1 MEASPPESFAK
12 EIDTALGALLQAT
25 KLSQLIV
32 LSQDKG
38 TITKDDLSPVTI
50 ADFAVQALLIA
61 SFKEAFP
68 NDTFVG
74 EEDATELRS
83 NDALMTRVWDLLN
96 TIAQD
101 EYTLQGACKLPHSKE
116 HMCDL
121 IDQAGSSSPGGPGTG
136 RVWVF
141 DPIDGTKT
149 FVRGQMYAINIGLI
163 VDGKQTFGAQ
173 GCPNLTL
180 SHKGHLRNESADPN
194 GYGCLLFAIKDHGAY
209 YRYLDKRHKEL
220 KSTIFQIPPNFAG
233 NHPGFITCTGLVDS
247 ALDGVHD
254 VVAQRLGFEY
264 PGSDVVPW
272 VVRWAALALSIGS
285 VTVWVYKRRDRYA
298 KVWDHAGAI
307 LLFEETG
314 GKVTDVH
321 GKEIDF
327 SAGRK
332 LSNNFG
338 FVAAPAAT
346 HAKVLG
352 IVQDVLKEQGK
363 EEFLQ

>member
-1 MEASPPESFAK
+1 MNDPPADIFVKEVETAIGVLIQAS
-12 EIDTALGALLQAT
+12 
-25 KLSQLIV
+25 KLSQRIV
-32 LSQDKG
+32 KSQDKG

-74 EEDATELRS
+74 EENASDLRA

-96 TIAQD
+96 TVAQD
-101 EYTLQGACKLPHSKE
+101 KYIQLPQSKE

-121 IDQAGSSSPGGPGTG
+121 IDQAGSSSPGGPGSG

-149 FVRGQMYAINIGLI
+149 YVRGQLYAINIGLI
-163 VDGKQTFGAQ
+163 VDGKQAFGAVS
-173 GCPNLTL
+173 CPNLSL
-180 SHKGHLRNESADPN
+180 NHYGDLKNESANPEGN
-194 GYGCLLFAIKDHGAY
+194 GCILFAIKGHGAFF
-209 YRYLDKRHKEL
+209 RYLYSRDHE
-220 KSTIFQIPPNFAG
+220 STILPIPSTFAG
-233 NHPGFITCTGLVDS
+233 NHKGFITCTGLVDS

-254 VVAQRLGFEY
+254 VVAQRLGFRF

-272 VVRWAALALSIGS
+272 VVRWVALALSIGS

-298 KVWDHAGAI
+298 KAWDHAGAM
-307 LLFEETG
+307 LLFEEAG
-314 GKVTDVH
+314 GKITDVH
-321 GKEIDF
+321 GKDIDF

-338 FVAAPAAT
+338 FVAAPAAS
-346 HAKVLG
+346 HAEVLAV
-352 IVQDVLKEQGK
+352 VQDVLKEQGRD
-363 EEFLQ
+363 EFLQ